1 MLLIGLDV
9 SARLPPTAGGGKA
22 CPAAL
27 GVKPEPCARTT
38 WLLMMSTG
46 MSRIDVSSFRRHLGQ
61 RMEMLKS
68 FSPST
73 MVDWGWAAMAVV
85 IDVVDVGRRHAPLL
99 ALEWIDAEL

>member
-9 SARLPPTAGGGKA
+9 SARLPATAGGGKA
-22 CPAAL
+22 CPVAL

-61 RMEMLKS
+61 RTEMSKS

-73 MVDWGWAAMAVV
+73 MVDMGLGGQGAW
-85 IDVVDVGRRHAPLL
+85 
-99 ALEWIDAEL
+99 